1 MVHDQREVP
10 GCLEDFYSNTNKRT
24 IMNLGFLAKL
34 LPPPENKFYQ
44 YFEEAAEVCE
54 LSSQLFYQI
63 VHSDLKEREEYLI
76 HAKTYKRRAVVALEG
91 SLALLNASFITPI
104 DREDIQL
111 ITSNL
116 YKSTKVILKA
126 CVNLRIYKI
135 EAYNEIVKKQAEIL
149 IKSAEEL
156 RTIISM
162 LKNNASL
169 EDITDCNSRIK
180 DIENRGDEILFTAT
194 EEIFSGKYD
203 ALYVLKLR
211 DIYKGIENALDI
223 CSVISDLIL
232 NIALKHR

>member
-1 MVHDQREVP
+1 M
-10 GCLEDFYSNTNKRT
+10 
-24 IMNLGFLAKL
+24 GFSPNYCRRRKI
-34 LPPPENKFYQ
+34 NFYQ
-44 YFEEAAEVCE
+44 HFENGAEVCE

-63 VHSDLKEREEYLI
+63 VHSDLTEREEYLI
-76 HAKTYKRRAVVALEG
+76 HAKTYNGGRSKPWRAVFPCSTPLL
-91 SLALLNASFITPI
+91 SLPSTGK
-104 DREDIQL
+104 DIQL
-111 ITSNL
+111 ISSYL

-135 EAYNEIVKKQAEIL
+135 ESYNDIVKKQAEIL

-162 LKNNASL
+162 LKNGAPL
-169 EDITDCNSRIK
+169 KDVTACNYRIK

-211 DIYKGIENALDI
+211 DIYKGIENALGHLFGHFRSNWSTSPSSTAERHCWSASGPDA
-223 CSVISDLIL
+223 SFTNVSR
-232 NIALKHR
+232 KKGRE

>member
-1 MVHDQREVP
+1 MS
-10 GCLEDFYSNTNKRT
+10 F
-24 IMNLGFLAKL
+24 GFLAKL

-44 YFEEAAEVCE
+44 YFEDGAEVCE

-63 VHSDLKEREEYLI
+63 VHSELREREEYLV
-76 HAKTYKRRAVVALEG
+76 HAKTYKRRAVDALEG

-111 ITSNL
+111 ISTYL

-135 EAYNEIVKKQAEIL
+135 ESYNDIVKKQAEIL

-162 LKNNASL
+162 LKKNAPLKEVTACS
-169 EDITDCNSRIK
+169 SRIK

-194 EEIFSGKYD
+194 EEIFSGKYE
-203 ALYVLKLR
+203 ALYVLKMR
-211 DIYKGIENALDI
+211 DIYKGIENALDMSSI
-223 CSVISDLIL
+223 ISDQIVS
-232 NIALKHR
+232 IVLKHN

>member
-1 MVHDQREVP
+1 M
-10 GCLEDFYSNTNKRT
+10 S
-24 IMNLGFLAKL
+24 LGFLAKL
-34 LPPPENKFYQ
+34 LPPPENKFYKH
-44 YFEEAAEVCE
+44 FEDGAEVCE

-63 VHSDLKEREEYLI
+63 VHSDLKQREEYLV
-76 HAKTYKRRAVVALEG
+76 HAKTYKRRAVEALEG

-111 ITSNL
+111 ISTNL
-116 YKSTKVILKA
+116 YSGTKVILKA

-135 EAYNEIVKKQAEIL
+135 DSYNDIVKKQAEIL

-162 LKNNASL
+162 LKNNAPL
-169 EDITDCNSRIK
+169 KDITACSYRIK

-203 ALYVLKLR
+203 ALSVLKLR
-211 DIYKGIENALDI
+211 DIYKGIENGLDI
-223 CSVISDLIL
+223 CSVISDLIV
-232 NIALKHR
+232 NIALKHS

>member
-1 MVHDQREVP
+1 MIMTPKKQPANSFLTKTSTQKYTYIFHVVTDGHPVLVNAAVRPRDQWRDGIGP
-10 GCLEDFYSNTNKRT
+10 ATGQR
-24 IMNLGFLAKL
+24 GA
-34 LPPPENKFYQ
+34 
-44 YFEEAAEVCE
+44 
-54 LSSQLFYQI
+54 
-63 VHSDLKEREEYLI
+63 R
-76 HAKTYKRRAVVALEG
+76 
-91 SLALLNASFITPI
+91 
-104 DREDIQL
+104 QL
-111 ITSNL
+111 ISSYL

-135 EAYNEIVKKQAEIL
+135 DSYNDIVKKQAEIL

-162 LKNNASL
+162 LKNGAPL
-169 EDITDCNSRIK
+169 KDVTACNYRIK

-223 CSVISDLIL
+223 CSVISDLIV
-232 NIALKHR
+232 NIALKHS

>member
-1 MVHDQREVP
+1 MH
-10 GCLEDFYSNTNKRT
+10 LA
-24 IMNLGFLAKL
+24 FLAKL
-34 LPPPENKFYQ
+34 LPPPEKKFYIF
-44 YFEEAAEVCE
+44 FEEGAEVCE

-63 VHSDLKEREEYLI
+63 VYSDLRQREEYLL
-76 HAKTYKRRAVVALEG
+76 HARSYKKRAVLALEG

-111 ITSNL
+111 ISSNL
-116 YKSTKVILKA
+116 YKTTKVILKA

-135 EAYNEIVKKQAEIL
+135 DSYNDIVKKQAEIL

-162 LKNNASL
+162 LKYNAPL
-169 EDITDCNSRIK
+169 RDITSCNSRIK
-180 DIENRGDEILFTAT
+180 EIENRGDEILFDAT

-223 CSVISDLIL
+223 CSVISDLIV

>member
-1 MVHDQREVP
+1 MAI
-10 GCLEDFYSNTNKRT
+10 GL
-24 IMNLGFLAKL
+24 LAKL
-34 LPPPENKFYQ
+34 LPPPENKFYNF
-44 YFEEAAEVCE
+44 FEDGAEVIE

-63 VHSDLKEREEYLI
+63 VHSDLKQREEYLI
-76 HAKTYKRRAVVALEG
+76 HAKTYKRRAAEAMEG

-111 ITSNL
+111 ISNNL
-116 YKSTKVILKA
+116 YRCTKVILKA

-135 EAYNEIVKKQAEIL
+135 DSYNDIVKTQAEVL
-149 IKSAEEL
+149 IKSSDEL

-162 LKNNASL
+162 LKKNAPVK
-169 EDITDCNSRIK
+169 EITACSYRIK

-203 ALYVLKLR
+203 ALHVLKMR

-223 CSVISDLIL
+223 CSAISDLIV
-232 NIALKHR
+232 NITLKHS